1 MNGRKIG
8 ALFLVVIMS
17 LVGVGVSY
25 ASWSQS
31 VDINASATTG
41 NFDFQI
47 TGITV
52 NNPNGATITTAQY
65 DSHLWYVTVSDT
77 YPGWIGYIT
86 VTHKNAGTV
95 YLKYNTFQ
103 VLYLAGDSGLFNA
116 YTLKFYPD
124 AYLPTQPANIWGTLY
139 NLQPLQY
146 YDSWIG
152 PYQIKL
158 APGITHDSCVSLE
171 LDSGIT
177 DHYGSAVTFVFE
189 MTAIQTTP

>member
-1 MNGRKIG
+1 MIGRKLG
-8 ALFLVVIMS
+8 ALFLVAIMS
-17 LVGVGVSY
+17 LVGIGVSY

-31 VDINASATTG
+31 VDINATVTTG

-47 TGITV
+47 TGINV
-52 NNPNGATITTAQY
+52 DNNNGATITAAPY
-65 DSHLWYVTVSDT
+65 DGHLWYVTVSGT

-86 VTHKNAGTV
+86 VTHKNTGTV

-103 VLYLAGDSGLFNA
+103 VLSLAGDLALQQG
-116 YTLKFYPD
+116 YTLKFYPG
-124 AYLPTQPANIWGTLY
+124 AYPTPGTANIWGTLY
-139 NLQPLQY
+139 NLQTLQY

-158 APGITHDSCVSLE
+158 APGDTHASCVSLE